1 MLIISCVKNRRTKIL
16 PENRCPVAL
25 LFKGGGGLA
34 NHPLSCYPQG
44 VFGSQENKRKAKK
57 MRETEKERK
66 KLVVR
71 DKNLFVGQ
79 KVSLLQC
86 VQMAY
91 IASKTRK
98 ITKLHELSLL
108 HKG

>member
-1 MLIISCVKNRRTKIL
+1 MLITACVKNRRTKIL
-16 PENRCPVAL
+16 LQNRCPVAL
-25 LFKGGGGLA
+25 IFKDGGGLA
-34 NHPLSCYPQG
+34 NHPLSFHPQG
-44 VFGSQENKRKAKK
+44 VFGSQENERKAKK

-71 DKNLFVGQ
+71 VKNLFAGQ

-91 IASKTRK
+91 IATKTRK